1 MHARKL
7 TVDDIAKA
15 MGLSIPQVWS
25 LARNMDRAFWPTQ
38 RKLVRG
44 KIREID
50 KPKPQTKRV
59 LRKLHRFLQRRV
71 GAHRSAHG
79 GARSR
84 SCFTAARQ
92 HLGRGYVVARDV
104 KDAYPSVLREALKHR
119 LCRLGF
125 RADVSLLLS
134 LLCTVRGRLAQG
146 SPVSSD
152 ALNLFF
158 FDADRALSAACGS
171 VGARYSR
178 TYDNMVISVN
188 RGSMAEWPGNA
199 MRKEIEAHGL
209 KVNARKLHEKGSFG
223 PRHHEQ
229 RVHNLVVNNKRG
241 VRIGDDQ
248 VKKGVGLAEAYLRGA
263 KTVGPDSLEGLA
275 CKRHKVTGWM
285 HYCRQAEFGPARR
298 IRQLLDAGDRNVHRK
313 LAAAGLMHGETS
325 GGLSARQGMNRRT

>member
-71 GAHRSAHG
+71 GADRSAHG

-178 TYDNMVISVN
+178 TYDDMVISVN

-199 MRKEIEAHGL
+199 MRKEIECTDS
-209 KVNARKLHEKGSFG
+209 RSTRGSFTRKEVLAQG
-223 PRHHEQ
+223 ITS
-229 RVHNLVVNNKRG
+229 NGSTTLSSTTSVVSESATTRSRKASAWPKRTSA
-241 VRIGDDQ
+241 VRRL
-248 VKKGVGLAEAYLRGA
+248 LARTPS
-263 KTVGPDSLEGLA
+263 KDSHA
-275 CKRHKVTGWM
+275 SD
-285 HYCRQAEFGPARR
+285 
-298 IRQLLDAGDRNVHRK
+298 IR
-313 LAAAGLMHGETS
+313 
-325 GGLSARQGMNRRT
+325 